1 MNAKR
6 FLALLLCFCLA
17 LVCVGCAGD
26 GNDVKPEVTEA
37 AATDA
42 PTAVPTDAPTDA
54 PTGESAPEET
64 SAPEDAVPEETL
76 TPEEA
81 ALKAE
86 EDEVIVVD
94 ELIKVDDLMTN
105 DALEGSG
112 WMNILLLGGD
122 SRGQNDY
129 GRTDAIIILSIN
141 TQTLEAKMTS
151 IMRDTWVNIYGKG
164 EQKIN
169 AANVYGGPQL
179 TIRTVNECFDM
190 DVEKYVLVNMVALAK
205 IIDAVQGIDVPEVT
219 QAQMKALNQQ
229 MKYDAKDFNLA
240 DPTPLT
246 EYGQNIHLTGNQA
259 LAFARIRHL
268 DSDYARVER
277 QRTVLVAIAQRLKD
291 MGAST
296 ALGMIPTLAEYVET
310 NLEMNDLLMLAGV
323 GLKLDMDKVEQLRL
337 PADGTFQSG
346 NMNGTWKIVADL
358 EANQKLLHDFI
369 YGDAE

>member
-1 MNAKR
+1 MNAKK
-6 FLALLLCFCLA
+6 FLALLMCFCLT
-17 LVCVGCAGD
+17 LVCTGCAGKID
-26 GNDVKPEVTEA
+26 GTKPEVTESAGENSTAGGTTSQPA
-37 AATDA
+37 AD
-42 PTAVPTDAPTDA
+42 PTAEAT
-54 PTGESAPEET
+54 PE
-64 SAPEDAVPEETL
+64 VTL

-86 EDEVIVVD
+86 EDEEIVVD
-94 ELIKVDDLMTN
+94 ELIKVDDLMAN
-105 DALEGSG
+105 QALDDDG

-129 GRTDAIIILSIN
+129 GRTDAIIILSVN

-151 IMRDTWVNIYGKG
+151 IMRDTWVKIYGKG

-179 TIRTVNECFDM
+179 AIRTVNECFDM
-190 DVEKYVLVNMVALAK
+190 NIEKYVLVKMVALAK

-240 DPTPLT
+240 DPTPLA
-246 EYGQNIHLTGNQA
+246 EYGENIHLTGNQA

-268 DSDYARVER
+268 DSDYARVDR

-291 MGAST
+291 MGTTT
-296 ALGMIPTLAEYVET
+296 AVGMIPTLAEYVET
-310 NLEMNDLLMLAGV
+310 NLEMNDLLLLAGV
-323 GLKLDMDKVEQLRL
+323 GLKMDMGEVKQLRL
-337 PADGTFQSG
+337 PADGQPG
-346 NMNGTWKIVADL
+346 R
-358 EANQKLLHDFI
+358 LLLRLCRFPQHLRCFRKQ
-369 YGDAE
+369 ACR

>member
-6 FLALLLCFCLA
+6 FLALLLCFCLT
-17 LVCVGCAGD
+17 LVCTGCAGKSGD
-26 GNDVKPEVTEA
+26 AEPKATESAAENPVAGEATAQPEADTTA
-37 AATDA
+37 AAT
-42 PTAVPTDAPTDA
+42 
-54 PTGESAPEET
+54 PEAT
-64 SAPEDAVPEETL
+64 PEVTL

-86 EDEVIVVD
+86 EDEEIVVD
-94 ELIKVDDLMTN
+94 ELIKVDDLMAN
-105 DALEGSG
+105 QALDDDG

-129 GRTDAIIILSIN
+129 GRTDAIIILSVN

-151 IMRDTWVNIYGKG
+151 IMRDTWVKIYGKG

-190 DVEKYVLVNMVALAK
+190 NIEKYVLVNMVALAK

-229 MKYDAKDFNLA
+229 MKYDAADFNLA
-240 DPTPLT
+240 DSTPLQ
-246 EYGQNIHLTGNQA
+246 EYGENIHLTGNQA

-291 MGAST
+291 MGATT
-296 ALGMIPTLAEYVET
+296 AVGMIPTLAEYVET
-310 NLEMNDLLMLAGV
+310 NLEMNDLLLLAGV
-323 GLKLDMDKVEQLRL
+323 GLKLDMDAVEQLRL
-337 PADGTFQSG
+337 PADGTYQSG
-346 NMNGTWKIVADL
+346 IINGLWKIVPDFS
-358 EANQKLLHDFI
+358 ANQKLLHDFI